1 MPEVESHSY
10 LVRRSQSSLWNVSA
24 VNRTPWGKVLRGR
37 RGKKRAFISTSCFH
51 SVEIGMVRGAAMRLG
66 AAMRRWSQGELGMRG
81 GRQRKG
87 GGGDALRDVWCGRGS
102 DIQGRL
108 DPHRWRI
115 SPSLG
120 WSLRMK
126 RHHHRTAV
134 RCEADCGAV
143 RKAAEW

>member
-87 GGGDALRDVWCGRGS
+87 GGMRCG
-102 DIQGRL
+102 
-108 DPHRWRI
+108 
-115 SPSLG
+115 
-120 WSLRMK
+120 M
-126 RHHHRTAV
+126 
-134 RCEADCGAV
+134 CGAAV
-143 RKAAEW
+143 AQTSKEDWTLIDGGLVHH